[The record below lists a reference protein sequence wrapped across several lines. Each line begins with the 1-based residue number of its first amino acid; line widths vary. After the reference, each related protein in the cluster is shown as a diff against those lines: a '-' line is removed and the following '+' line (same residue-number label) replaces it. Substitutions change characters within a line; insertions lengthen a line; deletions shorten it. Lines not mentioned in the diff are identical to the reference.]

1 MKIVLKRTDEQ
12 VELIK
17 ALASKNREV
26 AYEAQVALAEFI
38 GPVLAEVINNAPTV
52 SNLFTSLQF
61 NAEDNPSI
69 PLDLYYDIFDEDY
82 IKVYSQSVA
91 GGLPQNIVQPLASE
105 LKIATYRLDSAVA
118 FDKKYAAKSRLDVVS
133 KSFTRVAQE
142 VMLKQ
147 ERTSA
152 NLIMTALANASTGN
166 SATAADNYHVFRSA
180 APGRF
185 VLNDLNKLFT
195 KIKRINASFVGG
207 TPSGARRGLTDL
219 IVSPEI
225 IEEIRGM
232 AYNPINT
239 KGSLAKGDTGAG
251 YAASQTGGNNGIV
264 ATDAIRD
271 QIFSQAGI
279 PEFFGVSIMEILEFG
294 VGKKFNT
301 IFSTV
306 SSSVSYADNYA
317 LPANSGTARAIQA
330 TEQVIVGLDRS
341 RDSLVRAVAVD
352 SDTGSEFNLVA
363 DDQYTLRQGKIGY
376 YGALEEGRMVLDNRA
391 LVGLIC

>member
-91 GGLPQNIVQPLASE
+91 GGLPQNIVQPLSSE

-180 APGRF
+180 AAGRF

-219 IVSPEI
+219 LVSPEI

-239 KGSLAKGDTGAG
+239 KQAPVAAGSPSSGQTAG
-251 YAASQTGGNNGIV
+251 NSGIA
-264 ATDAIRD
+264 ATDSIRD

-279 PEFFGVSIMEILEFG
+279 PEFFGVSIMEVLEFG
-294 VGKKFNT
+294 VGKRFNT

-306 SSSVSYADNYA
+306 SSGVSYADNYSIN
-317 LPANSGTARAIQA
+317 ANSGTARAIQS

-352 SDTGSEFNLVA
+352 ADSGSEFNLVA
-363 DDQYTLRQGKIGY
+363 DDQYTLRQGKVGY
-376 YGALEEGRMVLDNRA
+376 YGSLEEGRMVLDNRA
-391 LVGLIC
+391 LVGLIV

>member
-12 VELIK
+12 VELVK

-61 NAEDNPSI
+61 NSEDNPSI

-91 GGLPQNIVQPLASE
+91 GGLPQNIVQPTASE
-105 LKIATYRLDSAVA
+105 LKMATYRLDSAVA

-133 KSFTRVAQE
+133 KSFTRIAQE

-152 NLIMTALANASTGN
+152 NLLMAALAAASTGN
-166 SATAADNYHVFRSA
+166 DATAANNYHVFRTA
-180 APGRF
+180 AAGRF

-225 IEEIRGM
+225 VEELRGM

-239 KGSLAKGDTGAG
+239 KGSLAAAAG
-251 YAASQTGGNNGIV
+251 SNNTATTAPIA
-264 ATDAIRD
+264 ATDEIRN
-271 QIFSQAGI
+271 QIFNQVGL
-279 PEFFGVSIMEILEFG
+279 PEFFGVSIMEILELG

-301 IFSTV
+301 IFDTVAGSTA
-306 SSSVSYADNYA
+306 YADHYSINAY
-317 LPANSGTARAIQA
+317 SGTATAFDGS
-330 TEQVIVGLDRS
+330 TEEVIIGLDRS
-341 RDSLVRAVAVD
+341 RDSLIRAVAVD

-376 YGALEEGRMVLDNRA
+376 FGALEEGRMVLDNRA

>member
-17 ALASKNREV
+17 AMASRNREV
-26 AYEAQVALAEFI
+26 AYEAQVALAQFI

-91 GGLPQNIVQPLASE
+91 GGLPQNIVQPTSSE
-105 LKIATYRLDSAVA
+105 LKVATYKLDSAVA

-133 KSFTRVAQE
+133 KTFTRIAQE

-152 NLIMTALANASTGN
+152 NLLLTALAQASTGN
-166 SATAADNYHVFRSA
+166 STTASDNYHVFRTA
-180 APGRF
+180 AANRF

-195 KIKRINASFVGG
+195 KIKRLNSSFIGG

-225 IEEIRGM
+225 VEEIRGM

-239 KGSLAKGDTGAG
+239 QVAPVATPSTSYSAG
-251 YAASQTGGNNGIV
+251 NAPVV
-264 ATDAIRD
+264 ATDAVRD
-271 QIFSQAGI
+271 QIFSQAGL
-279 PEFFGVSIMEILEFG
+279 PEFYGVSIMEILELG
-294 VGKKFNT
+294 IGKRFNT
-301 IFSTV
+301 IFDTVAGSTV
-306 SSSVSYADNYA
+306 YAGNYSITSA
-317 LPANSGTARAIQA
+317 AAAFDGS
-330 TEQVIVGLDRS
+330 TEEVIIGLDRS
-341 RDSLVRAVAVD
+341 RDSLIRAVAVD
-352 SDTGSEFNLVA
+352 SDTGSEFNLTA

-376 YGALEEGRMVLDNRA
+376 YGGLEEGRMVLDNRA
-391 LVGLIC
+391 LVGLIV

>member
-26 AYEAQVALAEFI
+26 AFDAQVALAEFI

-91 GGLPQNIVQPLASE
+91 GGLPQNVVQPLASE

-152 NLIMTALANASTGN
+152 NLIMTALAQASTGN
-166 SATAADNYHVFRSA
+166 DGTAANNYHVFRTA
-180 APGRF
+180 AAGRF

-195 KIKRINASFVGG
+195 KIKRNNASFVGG
-207 TPSGARRGLTDL
+207 TPAGARRGLTDL

-239 KGSLAKGDTGAG
+239 KAAPVTVGSNTAG
-251 YAASQTGGNNGIV
+251 NAPVV
-264 ATDAIRD
+264 ATDAVRD
-271 QIFSQAGI
+271 QIFSQAGL
-279 PEFFGVSIMEILEFG
+279 PEFYGVSIMEILEFG
-294 VGKKFNT
+294 IGKKFNT
-301 IFSTV
+301 IFDTVAGSTA
-306 SSSVSYADNYA
+306 YADHYSINAY
-317 LPANSGTARAIQA
+317 SGTATAFDGAAEEI
-330 TEQVIVGLDRS
+330 VVGLDRS
-341 RDSLVRAVAVD
+341 RDSLVRAIAVD
-352 SDTGSEFNLVA
+352 ADSGSEFNLVA

-376 YGALEEGRMVLDNRA
+376 YGSLEEGRMVLDNRA
-391 LVGLIC
+391 LVGLIV

>member
-17 ALASKNREV
+17 AMASRNREV
-26 AYEAQVALAEFI
+26 AYEAQIALAQFI

-91 GGLPQNIVQPLASE
+91 GGLPQNIVQPTASE
-105 LKIATYRLDSAVA
+105 LKVATYKLDSAVA

-133 KSFTRVAQE
+133 KTFTRVAQE

-152 NLIMTALANASTGN
+152 NLLLTALAQASTGN
-166 SATAADNYHVFRSA
+166 DPVAANNYHVFRTA
-180 APGRF
+180 AAGRF

-225 IEEIRGM
+225 VEEIRGM

-239 KGSLAKGDTGAG
+239 QVAPVTVGSNTAG
-251 YAASQTGGNNGIV
+251 NAPVV
-264 ATDAIRD
+264 ATDAVRD
-271 QIFSQAGI
+271 QIFSQAGL
-279 PEFFGVSIMEILEFG
+279 PEFYGVSIMEILELG
-294 VGKKFNT
+294 IGKRFNT
-301 IFSTV
+301 IFDTV
-306 SSSVSYADNYA
+306 AGATAYADHY
-317 LPANSGTARAIQA
+317 SIQSYGGTATAFNGA
-330 TEQVIVGLDRS
+330 TEEIIVGIDRS
-341 RDSLVRAVAVD
+341 RDSLIRAVAVD
-352 SDTGSEFNLVA
+352 SDTGSEFNLTA

-376 YGALEEGRMVLDNRA
+376 YGGLEEGRMVLDNRA
-391 LVGLIC
+391 LVGLIV

>member
-17 ALASKNREV
+17 AMASRNREV
-26 AYEAQVALAEFI
+26 AYEAQVALAQFI

-91 GGLPQNIVQPLASE
+91 GGLPQNIVQPTSSE
-105 LKIATYRLDSAVA
+105 LKVATYKLDSAVA

-133 KSFTRVAQE
+133 KTFTRIAQE

-152 NLIMTALANASTGN
+152 NLLLTALAQASTGN
-166 SATAADNYHVFRSA
+166 STTASDNYHVFRTA
-180 APGRF
+180 AANRF

-195 KIKRINASFVGG
+195 KIKRLNSSFIGG

-225 IEEIRGM
+225 VEEIRGM

-239 KGSLAKGDTGAG
+239 QVAPVATPSTSYSAG
-251 YAASQTGGNNGIV
+251 NAPVV
-264 ATDAIRD
+264 ATDAVRD
-271 QIFSQAGI
+271 QIFSQAGL
-279 PEFFGVSIMEILEFG
+279 PEFYGVSIMEILELG
-294 VGKKFNT
+294 IGKRFNT
-301 IFSTV
+301 IFDTVAGSTV
-306 SSSVSYADNYA
+306 YAGNYSITSSAAAFDGS
-317 LPANSGTARAIQA
+317 
-330 TEQVIVGLDRS
+330 TEEIVIGLDRS
-341 RDSLVRAVAVD
+341 RDSLIRAVAVD
-352 SDTGSEFNLVA
+352 SDTGSEFNLTA

-376 YGALEEGRMVLDNRA
+376 YGGLEEGRMVLDNRA
-391 LVGLIC
+391 LVGLIV